1 VRAGLPQ
8 LLVVLAIVLLFFGA
22 RRLPDLAGSL
32 GRSLREF
39 RDGAKLD
46 EDAPARDGTPED
58 DTSPSSGQGS

>member
-39 RDGAKLD
+39 REGAKLD
-46 EDAPARDGTPED
+46 EDDPSATPED
-58 DTSPSSGQGS
+58 DTSASPGQGS